1 MWGFSIYKY
10 MTSDELKQLIRE
22 AIQELKIDDG
32 VALQFMSDTGKIK
45 RTDYP
50 DDTQGLLKYY
60 ADSDK
65 IVVDFDFSQTRLDDL
80 IVFDNKPVKIEKVSL
95 PKSEEEFI
103 SDRESGVDIPKKIG
117 NPSADLRLNTF
128 VPYKFKSINDIADDY
143 HFSKSKISNV
153 YYDRPKLISN
163 LKNYLRRAI
172 KNMASTSEVTLSSE
186 NISQI
191 REMVKN
197 GVARFDNE
205 SGAKISDF
213 DVIIKV
219 PSSAPLND
227 VILEEFKK
235 YIDSSKTKIV
245 SDLIFKKTV
254 DDITVNYKKWM
265 KDKYKGSRDKQKTI
279 DLFKQFKKGLTDFNK
294 DREFQIKSVF
304 PTDHRAFVK
313 DFLKFNPN
321 VDRSIFK
328 AIYGGKI
335 LIIDDTIGAK
345 KTMRESVNLI
355 ARAKPSYVASFA
367 LLEDWGASRKY

>member
-219 PSSAPLND
+219 
-227 VILEEFKK
+227 
-235 YIDSSKTKIV
+235 
-245 SDLIFKKTV
+245 SDLNAMKHNFQTNEFYFVFNSIASLSARLLPDLQVLPINEAAKT
-254 DDITVNYKKWM
+254 IQIL
-265 KDKYKGSRDKQKTI
+265 YKGHDPQLCHDVTLAVSNASI
-279 DLFKQFKKGLTDFNK
+279 SAIVLLLF
-294 DREFQIKSVF
+294 S
-304 PTDHRAFVK
+304 
-313 DFLKFNPN
+313 
-321 VDRSIFK
+321 
-328 AIYGGKI
+328 I
-335 LIIDDTIGAK
+335 LII
-345 KTMRESVNLI
+345 
-355 ARAKPSYVASFA
+355 FF
-367 LLEDWGASRKY
+367 

>member
-1 MWGFSIYKY
+1 MYINRQNI
-10 MTSDELKQLIRE
+10 MTKSELKQLIRE
-22 AIQELKIDDG
+22 AIQELKLDDG
-32 VALQFMSDTGKIK
+32 VALQFVSDTGKIK

-50 DDTQGLLKYY
+50 DDIQGLLKYY

-65 IVVDFDFSQTRLDDL
+65 LVVDFDFSKTRLDDL

-95 PKSEEEFI
+95 PRSEEEFI
-103 SDRESGVDIPKKIG
+103 SDRESGVVIPKKIG
-117 NPSADLRLNTF
+117 NPSADLRLNAF

-143 HFSKSKISNV
+143 YFSKSKISNV

-172 KNMASTSEVTLSSE
+172 KNMASTPEVTLSSE

-205 SGAKISDF
+205 SGVKISDF

-235 YIDSSKTKIV
+235 YVDSSKTKIV

-294 DREFQIKSVF
+294 DREFQIKSVY

-345 KTMRESVNLI
+345 KTMRESVDLI
-355 ARAKPSYVASFA
+355 ARARPSYVASFA
-367 LLEDWGASRKY
+367 LLEDWGASRKF

>member
-1 MWGFSIYKY
+1 VGFSIYKY
-10 MTSDELKQLIRE
+10 MTKSELKQLIRE
-22 AIQELKIDDG
+22 AIQELKLDDG
-32 VALQFMSDTGKIK
+32 VALQFVSDTGKIK

-50 DDTQGLLKYY
+50 DDIQGLLKYY

-65 IVVDFDFSQTRLDDL
+65 LVVDFDFSKTRLDDL

-95 PKSEEEFI
+95 PRSEEEFI
-103 SDRESGVDIPKKIG
+103 SDRESGVVIPKKIG
-117 NPSADLRLNTF
+117 NPSADLRLNAF

-172 KNMASTSEVTLSSE
+172 KNMASTPEVTLSSE

-205 SGAKISDF
+205 SGSKISDF

-294 DREFQIKSVF
+294 DREFQIKSVY

-345 KTMRESVNLI
+345 KTMRESVDLI
-355 ARAKPSYVASFA
+355 ARARPSYVASFA
-367 LLEDWGASRKY
+367 LLEDWGASRKF